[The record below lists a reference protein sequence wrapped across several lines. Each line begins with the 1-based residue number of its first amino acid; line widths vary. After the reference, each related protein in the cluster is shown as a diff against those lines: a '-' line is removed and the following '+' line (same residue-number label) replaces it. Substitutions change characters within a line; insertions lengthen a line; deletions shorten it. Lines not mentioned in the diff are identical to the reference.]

1 MPAKKKYP
9 TDSTFLDVAEATPR
23 QRDYYQAYMEK
34 GSVYH
39 AAIKLGIAHQN
50 IYTELDKLVK
60 RAAERGW
67 TEYSD
72 NTKFVPPGQ
81 KLVGQSTYTK
91 DAEGNPVWIKTKA
104 EQESQR
110 VAFKAFVDE
119 LCAEIK
125 PRKRSTAVKKRY
137 DKTIL
142 PTIVI
147 GDAHIGMRSD
157 QEYTRDREFNA
168 DIAQKEILDAI
179 DYLVDC
185 SPEAEKS
192 LLVAVGDLMHFDNSA
207 KTTTRGTPQSASNE
221 YEIVLRKVAKTM
233 IHGITR
239 MLEKHKTV
247 YVAVAKGNHDWD
259 SAAAIQLALECYF
272 QKEPRVKMVGQ
283 RGAFGYLTF
292 GKNLIGI
299 NHGDKI
305 KPEKLAAI
313 LPRDMPQA
321 WAETTHRYWL
331 LGHFHTQSVME
342 CDNGVIIERHATLA
356 PGCSW
361 HSEKGYKSASA
372 MTCIVYRVDGGKM
385 ATYQYEI
392 PRHIEQVDVKIG

>member
-1 MPAKKKYP
+1 VTIKLPEDP
-9 TDSTFLDVAEATPR
+9 TFLDVAGATHR
-23 QRDYYQAYMEK
+23 QREYYQAYLQAGTIQGAGK
-34 GSVYH
+34 
-39 AAIKLGIAHQN
+39 ILGVAHQN
-50 IYTELDKLVK
+50 LYTAFEKLLRK
-60 RAAERGW
+60 AADRGW
-67 TEYSD
+67 TENRD
-72 NTKFVPPGQ
+72 LTAFVPPGQ
-81 KLVGQSTYTK
+81 VVTGLSTLTK
-91 DAEGNPVWIKTKA
+91 DEDGNTVWVKTKK
-104 EQESQR
+104 EMEDQKE
-110 VAFKAFVDE
+110 AFRAFVDE
-119 LCAEIK
+119 ICAEIK
-125 PRKRSTAVKKRY
+125 PRKRSKAAKKRY

-272 QKEPRVKMVGQ
+272 EKEPRVKMVDQ
-283 RGAFGYLTF
+283 RGAFQYLTF
-292 GKNLIGI
+292 GSNLIAI
-299 NHGDKI
+299 NHGDRL
-305 KPEKLAAI
+305 KPERLAAI
-313 LPRDMPQA
+313 LPREQPQA

-331 LGHFHTQSVME
+331 LGHFHTQAVME

-361 HSEKGYKSASA
+361 HSEQGYKSASI

-392 PRHIEQVDVKIG
+392 PQHIEQVDVKIG